1 MASNE
6 DVAKK
11 FAKVSVL
18 AYTKGWDAVAPHLAK
33 LTGSNLRIQVLDKN
47 DRELHFANSGYI
59 FKPVMSVYSYRT
71 EVGRAIHNT
80 STDKLELWLDE
91 RRYSPTTSR
100 HVQLIRR
107 AFNTMLVDSKICV
120 NLLDTQNQLFYVGY
134 LDARVNTYEFSKKR
148 GLILGAIAEA
158 QSQRIHML
166 TRQLALN
173 KADQIAKAL
182 LRNLTAGVP
191 LGHPLDVATKRE
203 KGELINYSG
212 FLNKALEYSKKATI
226 DELKAML
233 RGFLELELN

>member
-11 FAKVSVL
+11 FAKVSAT
-18 AYTKGWDAVAPHLAK
+18 AYCVGWDAIAPHLAK

-100 HVQLIRR
+100 HVHLVRR
-107 AFNTMLVDSKICV
+107 AFNAMLVDSKICV
-120 NLLDTQNQLFYVGY
+120 NLLDTQNQLFYMGN
-134 LDARVNTYEFSKKR
+134 LDARVNTYEFVKKR
-148 GLILGAIAEA
+148 KLILGAIAEA
-158 QSQRIHML
+158 QSQRIHMP

-191 LGHPLDVATKRE
+191 HGHPLDVATKRE
-203 KGELINYSG
+203 KEELTNYSA
-212 FLNKALEYSKKATI
+212 FLNSAIEYSKGVNA

-233 RGFLELELN
+233 RGYLELELA